1 MKKILACFLFLF
13 SYYPVTNALAA
24 TDQFTIVIENWYTRN
39 ISPSLSQ
46 GAVGRLSEGDITSG
60 FGRTITLLA
69 DPSTHILQGV
79 LILELAGTGLKCNIN
94 TYAENGHLV
103 IDTPICNDPHFAC
116 RKMDSLHLACGG

>member
-1 MKKILACFLFLF
+1 MKKMLVCFLFLF
-13 SYYPVTNALAA
+13 GCCPFTGALAA
-24 TDQFTIVIENWYTRN
+24 TDQFTIVIDNGYTRN
-39 ISPSLSQ
+39 ISLGLSQ

-69 DPSTHILQGV
+69 DRTHIFQGF